1 MKFHILRPILMTI
14 IAIESLKSAE
24 DRTELLKGDLWL
36 WAILIICVASWIGF
50 FVRKNK
56 VKIN

>member
-36 WAILIICVASWIGF
+36 WDILIICVASWIGF

>member
-1 MKFHILRPILMTI
+1 MKYHILRPILITI

-36 WAILIICVASWIGF
+36 
-50 FVRKNK
+50 
-56 VKIN
+56 